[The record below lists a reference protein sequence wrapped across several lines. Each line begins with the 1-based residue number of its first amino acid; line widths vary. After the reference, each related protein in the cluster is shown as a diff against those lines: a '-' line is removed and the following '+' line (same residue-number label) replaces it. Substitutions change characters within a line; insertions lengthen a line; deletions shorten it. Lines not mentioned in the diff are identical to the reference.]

1 MDCRNKGRDGQKEK
15 NNKGMKSSHRGYWL
29 MKGNSGNRLCTHH
42 FSSLHSEARRA
53 DHFTPFF
60 FKIFF
65 FIWTISKVFTEFF
78 LQYGFCFIFY
88 FFGLG
93 ACGILA
99 THPPCTGRWSLN
111 HWTIRD
117 VRVSFHLEFFFSSH
131 LYRTVSQPD
140 YFMRECLTA
149 QALCPT
155 RLLCPTSVCIWK
167 SPAACHSA
175 HRWACR
181 LHAVF
186 CPQAFPLSIPSADC
200 GTHSPLFLVWLILTY
215 SW

>member
-1 MDCRNKGRDGQKEK
+1 MDKRKKIIRGWKAPTEDTGWWKGIQEIDCVHITSPVSTVKPGELTT
-15 NNKGMKSSHRGYWL
+15 SL
-29 MKGNSGNRLCTHH
+29 L
-42 FSSLHSEARRA
+42 FSLR
-53 DHFTPFF
+53 F
-60 FKIFF
+60 FF

-117 VRVSFHLEFFFSSH
+117 IRVSFHLEFFFSSH

-167 SPAACHSA
+167 SPAACRSA

-181 LHAVF
+181 LHAF